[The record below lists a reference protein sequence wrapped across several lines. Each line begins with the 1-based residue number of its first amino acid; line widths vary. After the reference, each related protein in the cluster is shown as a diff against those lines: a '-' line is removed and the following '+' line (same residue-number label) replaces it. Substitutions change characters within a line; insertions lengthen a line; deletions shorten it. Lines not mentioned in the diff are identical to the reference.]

1 MTNKETKAIEKLIKI
16 AADQKI
22 KNQELTVDIAIMS
35 RHLAILDKTMAQL
48 IAMHNKNIK
57 ALELELVKQQKE
69 IESMKPSVA
78 KIKF

>member
-1 MTNKETKAIEKLIKI
+1 MTNKETKAIEKLIKKS
-16 AADQKI
+16 AEQKI
-22 KNQELTVDIAIMS
+22 KNQELTVDIAVMS
-35 RHLAILDKTMAQL
+35 MHLATLDKTMAQL

>member
-1 MTNKETKAIEKLIKI
+1 MTNKETKAIEKLIKKS
-16 AADQKI
+16 AEQKI